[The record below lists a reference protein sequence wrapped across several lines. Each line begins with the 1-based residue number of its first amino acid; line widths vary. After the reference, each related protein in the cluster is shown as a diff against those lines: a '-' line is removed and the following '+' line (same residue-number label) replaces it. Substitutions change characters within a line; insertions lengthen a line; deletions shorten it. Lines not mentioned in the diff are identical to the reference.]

1 MFISIFLSYKPL
13 AFLLHKINP
22 QAFAHLTTHMYYRIS
37 SLHSHQGFVS
47 HWINIDPMP
56 DNLPSTQTSSAMEF
70 SGASFIRTDVLF
82 ALGIV
87 AIILFMLVPMPTMML
102 DGGLAISVTFSI
114 LILMTVLFIKTPLEF
129 STFPTILLVTTTMRL
144 GLNIASTRLIL
155 EHGHTGSS
163 AAGGII
169 EAFGTFIIGSNYVIG
184 AIVFSILVIV
194 NFVVI
199 TKGSGRIAEV
209 AARFALDA
217 MPGKQMA
224 IDSDLSAGMITE
236 DESRE
241 RRKKLESESTFFG
254 AMDGAAKFVRG
265 DAIAGILIV
274 FVNIIGGI
282 VIGTVMQDMT
292 LAEAASAYTVL
303 TIGDGLVSQIPAL
316 VISVSAGLLVS
327 KAGVEGSAD
336 QEIFKQLGRYPS
348 ALAMSS
354 ALMFV
359 LAIVPAIPFIPF
371 AVLSMITGAM
381 AYYAFQ
387 KNVAEEAAEQA
398 GETTEESTS
407 PVAEEPISKALSMDI
422 IRLELG
428 YGLLPLV
435 QGDGDGGNKL
445 TDQIKGLRRQLAEDM
460 GYVLPAVR
468 IQDNLQLAANDY
480 IVSIKEIEAGRG
492 DVRPAM
498 LMCMDPSGA
507 AITMPGE
514 STVEPTFG
522 LPAMWISEEYR
533 EEAHFKGYTVVD
545 APTVITTHITEMIK
559 DNMPDL
565 LNYSETQKLLNEL
578 PEDYQKLVAD
588 VIPAQVTVGS
598 LQRILQSLLSERIS
612 VRDLPTILEGVA
624 EAAAFTKSI
633 PQITEHVRTRLARQL
648 CNSNA
653 DASGV
658 LILLTLSPDWDQAF
672 TEALVGDGEEKQLA
686 MPPSK
691 LQDFISDVREQYDTL
706 ATQGIT
712 PVLLTSPFIR
722 PYVRSVIER
731 FRPQTMVMSQNEVH
745 PKAKIKTVGQ
755 V

>member
-1 MFISIFLSYKPL
+1 MADNIPTAQGQSAAGEFNLSAIL
-13 AFLLHKINP
+13 
-22 QAFAHLTTHMYYRIS
+22 
-37 SLHSHQGFVS
+37 
-47 HWINIDPMP
+47 
-56 DNLPSTQTSSAMEF
+56 
-70 SGASFIRTDVLF
+70 RTDVMF

-87 AIILFMLVPMPTMML
+87 FIILFMLIPMPPVMM
-102 DGGLAISVTFSI
+102 DVGIAISVTFSV

-129 STFPTILLVTTTMRL
+129 STFPTVLLVATSLRL

-155 EHGHTGSS
+155 ENGHNGTD

-169 EAFGTFIIGSNYVIG
+169 GAFGTLIIGSNYVIG
-184 AIVFSILVIV
+184 AIVFAILVIV

-209 AARFALDA
+209 AARFTLDS

-224 IDSDLSAGMITE
+224 IDSDLSAGMISE
-236 DESRE
+236 DDARE

-265 DAIAGILIV
+265 DAIAGLMIV

-282 VIGTVMQDMT
+282 VIGTVMQGMS
-292 LAEAASAYTVL
+292 LSEAASNYTIL
-303 TIGDGLVSQIPAL
+303 TIGDGLISQVPAL
-316 VISVSAGLLVS
+316 VVSVGAGFLVS

-336 QEIFKQLGRYPS
+336 QEFFVQFSRYPS

-354 ALMFV
+354 VLM
-359 LAIVPAIPFIPF
+359 LILGLVPAIPFIPF
-371 AVLSMITGAM
+371 AALSLITGAM
-381 AYYAFQ
+381 AFYSHQ
-387 KNVAEEAAEQA
+387 RNLVAEAEEQGLVAGGGSAQASGEA
-398 GETTEESTS
+398 GEA
-407 PVAEEPISKALSMDI
+407 PPAEEPISKALAMDI

-435 QGDGDGGNKL
+435 QGDGGSNKL

-468 IQDNLQLAANDY
+468 IQDNLQLAANGY

-492 DVRPAM
+492 DVRPNM
-498 LMCMDPSGA
+498 LMCMDPNGDS
-507 AITMPGE
+507 ISLPGE
-514 STVEPTFG
+514 NTIEPTFG
-522 LPAMWISEEYR
+522 LPAMWIQEQYR

-545 APTVITTHITEMIK
+545 APTVITTHITEIIK
-559 DNMPDL
+559 DNMQDL
-565 LNYSETQKLLNEL
+565 LNYAETQKLLDEL
-578 PEDYQKLVAD
+578 PPEYQKLVAD
-588 VIPAQVTVGS
+588 VIPGQVTVGN
-598 LQRILQSLLSERIS
+598 LQRILQSLLAERVS

-624 EAAAFTKSI
+624 EASAYTKSI
-633 PQITEHVRTRLARQL
+633 ARITEHVRARLDRQL
-648 CNSNA
+648 CDSNA

-658 LILLTLSPDWDQAF
+658 LTLLTLSPEWEQAF
-672 TEALVGDGEEKQLA
+672 MEALMGDGEEKQLA
-686 MPPSK
+686 MPPSQ
-691 LQDFISDVREQYDTL
+691 LQDFISAVRDKFEEL
-706 ATQGIT
+706 VAQGAS
-712 PVLLTSPFIR
+712 PVLLTSPMIR

-731 FRPQTMVMSQNEVH
+731 FRPQTVVMSQNEVH